1 MVVDGVAEVSAVLIF
16 VLGGAVADVMV
27 DDNVVDEVTTDAAV
41 DDVVFVDFVVDEMVF
56 VDVVEVVMYVVV
68 VVLTFDDIKHAAG
81 GLLVGL
87 SSIT

>member
-1 MVVDGVAEVSAVLIF
+1 MVVDGVAELSALLIF
-16 VLGGAVADVMV
+16 ILREAVDAVVV

-56 VDVVEVVMYVVV
+56 VGVVKVVMYVVV
-68 VVLTFDDIKHAAG
+68 VVLTFDDIKRAAG

-87 SSIT
+87 APIT